1 MKEAIIATHNP
12 GKVKEFKEILEPRG
26 YEVKSLAE
34 IGFTEEI
41 EETGHTFEENAI
53 LKAEAV
59 AKAVNKMVIAD
70 DSGLSVDNLGGRP
83 GVYSAR
89 YAGEQKDDQANI
101 DKVLSELKGIEK
113 EQRTARFRCALA
125 VSIPGEETKTVEGHV
140 EGYIAEEPKGEY
152 GFGYDPIFIVKD
164 KDKTMAELT
173 SDEKIKSA
181 TGLTHLKSCRSCWR
195 HKGSVYMNV
204 LIISDSH
211 GLEEEL
217 QTIAKRHEADVDL
230 MIHCGDSELETGH
243 PALEPYSVVKGNC
256 DFIGDFKDELLLTAG
271 SKKYWLRMDTFM
283 VLNRP
288 C

>member
-26 YEVKSLAE
+26 YDVKSLAE

-70 DSGLSVDNLGGRP
+70 DSGLSIDNLGGRP

-101 DKVLSELKGIEK
+101 EKVLSELKGIEK

-140 EGYIAEEPKGEY
+140 EGYIAEEPRGEY

-173 SDEKIKSA
+173 SDEKNKISHRA
-181 TGLTHLKSCRSCWR
+181 DALKKLS
-195 HKGSVYMNV
+195 K
-204 LIISDSH
+204 L
-211 GLEEEL
+211 
-217 QTIAKRHEADVDL
+217 
-230 MIHCGDSELETGH
+230 LET
-243 PALEPYSVVKGNC
+243 
-256 DFIGDFKDELLLTAG
+256 
-271 SKKYWLRMDTFM
+271 
-283 VLNRP
+283 
-288 C
+288 

>member
-1 MKEAIIATHNP
+1 MIIMKEAIIATHNP

-26 YEVKSLAE
+26 YDVKSLAE

-70 DSGLSVDNLGGRP
+70 DSGLSIDNLGGRP

-101 DKVLSELKGIEK
+101 EKVLSELKGIEK
-113 EQRTARFRCALA
+113 EQRTARFHCALA

-140 EGYIAEEPKGEY
+140 EGYIAEEPRGEY

-173 SDEKIKSA
+173 SDEKNKISHRA
-181 TGLTHLKSCRSCWR
+181 DALKKLS
-195 HKGSVYMNV
+195 K
-204 LIISDSH
+204 L
-211 GLEEEL
+211 LE
-217 QTIAKRHEADVDL
+217 A
-230 MIHCGDSELETGH
+230 
-243 PALEPYSVVKGNC
+243 
-256 DFIGDFKDELLLTAG
+256 
-271 SKKYWLRMDTFM
+271 
-283 VLNRP
+283 
-288 C
+288 

>member
-1 MKEAIIATHNP
+1 MIIMKEAIIATHNP

-26 YEVKSLAE
+26 YDVKSLAE

-70 DSGLSVDNLGGRP
+70 DSGLSIDNLGGRP

-101 DKVLSELKGIEK
+101 EKVLSELKGIEK

-140 EGYIAEEPKGEY
+140 EGYIAEEPRGEY

-173 SDEKIKSA
+173 SVEKNKISHRA
-181 TGLTHLKSCRSCWR
+181 DALKKLS
-195 HKGSVYMNV
+195 K
-204 LIISDSH
+204 L
-211 GLEEEL
+211 LE
-217 QTIAKRHEADVDL
+217 A
-230 MIHCGDSELETGH
+230 
-243 PALEPYSVVKGNC
+243 
-256 DFIGDFKDELLLTAG
+256 
-271 SKKYWLRMDTFM
+271 
-283 VLNRP
+283 
-288 C
+288 

>member
-1 MKEAIIATHNP
+1 MIIMKEAIIATHNP

-26 YEVKSLAE
+26 YDVKSLAE
-34 IGFTEEI
+34 IGFAEEI

-70 DSGLSVDNLGGRP
+70 DSGLSIDNLGGRP

-101 DKVLSELKGIEK
+101 EKVLSELKGIEK

-140 EGYIAEEPKGEY
+140 EGYIAEEPRGEY

-173 SDEKIKSA
+173 SDEKNKISHRA
-181 TGLTHLKSCRSCWR
+181 DALKKLS
-195 HKGSVYMNV
+195 K
-204 LIISDSH
+204 L
-211 GLEEEL
+211 LE
-217 QTIAKRHEADVDL
+217 A
-230 MIHCGDSELETGH
+230 
-243 PALEPYSVVKGNC
+243 
-256 DFIGDFKDELLLTAG
+256 
-271 SKKYWLRMDTFM
+271 
-283 VLNRP
+283 
-288 C
+288 

>member
-26 YEVKSLAE
+26 YDVKSLAE

-41 EETGHTFEENAI
+41 EETGHAFEENAI

-70 DSGLSVDNLGGRP
+70 DSGLSIDNLGGRP

-101 DKVLSELKGIEK
+101 EKVLSELKGIEK

-140 EGYIAEEPKGEY
+140 EGYIAEEPRGEY

-173 SDEKIKSA
+173 SDEKNKISHRA
-181 TGLTHLKSCRSCWR
+181 DALKKLS
-195 HKGSVYMNV
+195 K
-204 LIISDSH
+204 L
-211 GLEEEL
+211 LE
-217 QTIAKRHEADVDL
+217 A
-230 MIHCGDSELETGH
+230 
-243 PALEPYSVVKGNC
+243 
-256 DFIGDFKDELLLTAG
+256 
-271 SKKYWLRMDTFM
+271 
-283 VLNRP
+283 
-288 C
+288 

>member
-101 DKVLSELKGIEK
+101 NKVLSELKGIEK

-140 EGYIAEEPKGEY
+140 EGYIAEEQKGEY

-173 SDEKIKSA
+173 SDEKNKISHRA
-181 TGLTHLKSCRSCWR
+181 DALKKLS
-195 HKGSVYMNV
+195 K
-204 LIISDSH
+204 L
-211 GLEEEL
+211 LE
-217 QTIAKRHEADVDL
+217 A
-230 MIHCGDSELETGH
+230 
-243 PALEPYSVVKGNC
+243 
-256 DFIGDFKDELLLTAG
+256 
-271 SKKYWLRMDTFM
+271 
-283 VLNRP
+283 
-288 C
+288 

>member
-12 GKVKEFKEILEPRG
+12 GKVKEFKEILEPKG
-26 YEVKSLAE
+26 YDVKSLAE

-70 DSGLSVDNLGGRP
+70 DSGLSIDNLGGRP

-89 YAGEQKDDQANI
+89 YAGEQKDDEANI
-101 DKVLSELKGIEK
+101 NKVLSELKGFEK

-140 EGYIAEEPKGEY
+140 EGYIAEEPRGQY

-173 SDEKIKSA
+173 SDEKNKISHRA
-181 TGLTHLKSCRSCWR
+181 DALKKLS
-195 HKGSVYMNV
+195 K
-204 LIISDSH
+204 L
-211 GLEEEL
+211 LE
-217 QTIAKRHEADVDL
+217 A
-230 MIHCGDSELETGH
+230 
-243 PALEPYSVVKGNC
+243 
-256 DFIGDFKDELLLTAG
+256 
-271 SKKYWLRMDTFM
+271 
-283 VLNRP
+283 
-288 C
+288 

>member
-26 YEVKSLAE
+26 YDVKSLAE

-70 DSGLSVDNLGGRP
+70 DSGLSIDNLGGRP

-101 DKVLSELKGIEK
+101 EKVLSELKGIEK
-113 EQRTARFRCALA
+113 EQRTARFHCALA

-140 EGYIAEEPKGEY
+140 EGYIAEEPRGEY

-173 SDEKIKSA
+173 SDEKNKISHRA
-181 TGLTHLKSCRSCWR
+181 DALKKLS
-195 HKGSVYMNV
+195 K
-204 LIISDSH
+204 L
-211 GLEEEL
+211 LE
-217 QTIAKRHEADVDL
+217 A
-230 MIHCGDSELETGH
+230 
-243 PALEPYSVVKGNC
+243 
-256 DFIGDFKDELLLTAG
+256 
-271 SKKYWLRMDTFM
+271 
-283 VLNRP
+283 
-288 C
+288 

>member
-1 MKEAIIATHNP
+1 MIIMKEAIIATHNP

-26 YEVKSLAE
+26 YDVKSLAE

-53 LKAEAV
+53 VKAEAV

-70 DSGLSVDNLGGRP
+70 DSGLSIDNLGGRP

-140 EGYIAEEPKGEY
+140 EGYIAEEPRGEY

-173 SDEKIKSA
+173 SDEKNKISHRA
-181 TGLTHLKSCRSCWR
+181 DALKKLS
-195 HKGSVYMNV
+195 K
-204 LIISDSH
+204 L
-211 GLEEEL
+211 LE
-217 QTIAKRHEADVDL
+217 A
-230 MIHCGDSELETGH
+230 
-243 PALEPYSVVKGNC
+243 
-256 DFIGDFKDELLLTAG
+256 
-271 SKKYWLRMDTFM
+271 
-283 VLNRP
+283 
-288 C
+288 

>member
-12 GKVKEFKEILEPRG
+12 GKVKEFKEILEPKG
-26 YEVKSLAE
+26 YDVKSLAE

-70 DSGLSVDNLGGRP
+70 DSGLSIDNLGGRP

-89 YAGEQKDDQANI
+89 YAGEQKDDQSNI

-140 EGYIAEEPKGEY
+140 EGYIAEEPRGEY

-173 SDEKIKSA
+173 SDEKNKISHRA
-181 TGLTHLKSCRSCWR
+181 DALKKLS
-195 HKGSVYMNV
+195 K
-204 LIISDSH
+204 L
-211 GLEEEL
+211 LE
-217 QTIAKRHEADVDL
+217 A
-230 MIHCGDSELETGH
+230 
-243 PALEPYSVVKGNC
+243 
-256 DFIGDFKDELLLTAG
+256 
-271 SKKYWLRMDTFM
+271 
-283 VLNRP
+283 
-288 C
+288 

>member
-1 MKEAIIATHNP
+1 MIIMKEAIIATHNP
-12 GKVKEFKEILEPRG
+12 GKVKEFKEILEPKG

-34 IGFTEEI
+34 IGFTDEI

-101 DKVLSELKGIEK
+101 DKVLSELRGIEK

-140 EGYIAEEPKGEY
+140 EGYIAEELRGEY

-173 SDEKIKSA
+173 SDEKNKISHRA
-181 TGLTHLKSCRSCWR
+181 DALKKLS
-195 HKGSVYMNV
+195 K
-204 LIISDSH
+204 L
-211 GLEEEL
+211 LE
-217 QTIAKRHEADVDL
+217 A
-230 MIHCGDSELETGH
+230 
-243 PALEPYSVVKGNC
+243 
-256 DFIGDFKDELLLTAG
+256 
-271 SKKYWLRMDTFM
+271 
-283 VLNRP
+283 
-288 C
+288 

>member
-1 MKEAIIATHNP
+1 MIIMKEAIIATHNP

-26 YEVKSLAE
+26 YDVKSLAE

-53 LKAEAV
+53 MKAEAV
-59 AKAVNKMVIAD
+59 AKALNKMVIAD
-70 DSGLSVDNLGGRP
+70 DSGLSIDNLGGRP

-101 DKVLSELKGIEK
+101 EKVLSELKGIEK

-140 EGYIAEEPKGEY
+140 EGYIAEEPRGEY

-173 SDEKIKSA
+173 SDEKNKISHRA
-181 TGLTHLKSCRSCWR
+181 DALKKLS
-195 HKGSVYMNV
+195 K
-204 LIISDSH
+204 L
-211 GLEEEL
+211 LE
-217 QTIAKRHEADVDL
+217 A
-230 MIHCGDSELETGH
+230 
-243 PALEPYSVVKGNC
+243 
-256 DFIGDFKDELLLTAG
+256 
-271 SKKYWLRMDTFM
+271 
-283 VLNRP
+283 
-288 C
+288 

>member
-1 MKEAIIATHNP
+1 MIIMKEAIIATHNP

-26 YEVKSLAE
+26 YDVKSLAE
-34 IGFTEEI
+34 IGFAEEI

-59 AKAVNKMVIAD
+59 SKAVNKMVIAD
-70 DSGLSVDNLGGRP
+70 DSGLSIDNLGGRP

-101 DKVLSELKGIEK
+101 EKVLSELKGIEK

-140 EGYIAEEPKGEY
+140 EGYIAEEPRGEY

-173 SDEKIKSA
+173 SDEKNKISHRA
-181 TGLTHLKSCRSCWR
+181 DALKKLS
-195 HKGSVYMNV
+195 K
-204 LIISDSH
+204 L
-211 GLEEEL
+211 LE
-217 QTIAKRHEADVDL
+217 A
-230 MIHCGDSELETGH
+230 
-243 PALEPYSVVKGNC
+243 
-256 DFIGDFKDELLLTAG
+256 
-271 SKKYWLRMDTFM
+271 
-283 VLNRP
+283 
-288 C
+288 

>member
-1 MKEAIIATHNP
+1 MIIMKEAIIATHNP

-26 YEVKSLAE
+26 YDVKSLAE

-70 DSGLSVDNLGGRP
+70 DSGLSIDNLGGRP

-140 EGYIAEEPKGEY
+140 EGYIAEEPRGEY

-173 SDEKIKSA
+173 SDEKNKISHRA
-181 TGLTHLKSCRSCWR
+181 DALKKLS
-195 HKGSVYMNV
+195 K
-204 LIISDSH
+204 L
-211 GLEEEL
+211 LE
-217 QTIAKRHEADVDL
+217 A
-230 MIHCGDSELETGH
+230 
-243 PALEPYSVVKGNC
+243 
-256 DFIGDFKDELLLTAG
+256 
-271 SKKYWLRMDTFM
+271 
-283 VLNRP
+283 
-288 C
+288 

>member
-12 GKVKEFKEILEPRG
+12 GKVKEFKEILEPRS
-26 YEVKSLAE
+26 YDVKSLAE

-70 DSGLSVDNLGGRP
+70 DSGLSIDNLGGRP

-101 DKVLSELKGIEK
+101 EKVLSELKGIEK

-140 EGYIAEEPKGEY
+140 EGYIAEEPRGEY

-173 SDEKIKSA
+173 SDEKNKISHRA
-181 TGLTHLKSCRSCWR
+181 DALKKLS
-195 HKGSVYMNV
+195 K
-204 LIISDSH
+204 L
-211 GLEEEL
+211 LE
-217 QTIAKRHEADVDL
+217 A
-230 MIHCGDSELETGH
+230 
-243 PALEPYSVVKGNC
+243 
-256 DFIGDFKDELLLTAG
+256 
-271 SKKYWLRMDTFM
+271 
-283 VLNRP
+283 
-288 C
+288 

>member
-1 MKEAIIATHNP
+1 MIIMIEAIIATHNP
-12 GKVKEFKEILEPRG
+12 GKVKEFKEILEPKG
-26 YEVKSLAE
+26 YDVKSLAE

-70 DSGLSVDNLGGRP
+70 DSGLSIDNLGGRP

-101 DKVLSELKGIEK
+101 NKVLSELKGIEK

-140 EGYIAEEPKGEY
+140 EGYIAEEPRGEY

-173 SDEKIKSA
+173 SDEKNKISHRA
-181 TGLTHLKSCRSCWR
+181 DALKKLS
-195 HKGSVYMNV
+195 K
-204 LIISDSH
+204 L
-211 GLEEEL
+211 LE
-217 QTIAKRHEADVDL
+217 A
-230 MIHCGDSELETGH
+230 
-243 PALEPYSVVKGNC
+243 
-256 DFIGDFKDELLLTAG
+256 
-271 SKKYWLRMDTFM
+271 
-283 VLNRP
+283 
-288 C
+288 

>member
-1 MKEAIIATHNP
+1 MITVKEAIIATHNQ
-12 GKVKEFKEILEPRG
+12 GKVKEFKEILEPKG
-26 YEVKSLAE
+26 YSVSSLAE

-89 YAGEQKDDQANI
+89 YAGEAKDDKANM

-125 VSIPGEETKTVEGHV
+125 VSKPGQETKTVEGHV
-140 EGYIAEEPKGEY
+140 EGYIAEGPEGDN

-164 KDKTMAELT
+164 KDKTMAQLT
-173 SDEKIKSA
+173 SAQKNKISHRA
-181 TGLTHLKSCRSCWR
+181 EALKKLS
-195 HKGSVYMNV
+195 K
-204 LIISDSH
+204 LLDS
-211 GLEEEL
+211 
-217 QTIAKRHEADVDL
+217 
-230 MIHCGDSELETGH
+230 
-243 PALEPYSVVKGNC
+243 
-256 DFIGDFKDELLLTAG
+256 
-271 SKKYWLRMDTFM
+271 
-283 VLNRP
+283 
-288 C
+288 

>member
-1 MKEAIIATHNP
+1 MIIMKEAIIATHNP

-34 IGFTEEI
+34 IGFTDEI

-101 DKVLSELKGIEK
+101 DKVLSELRGFEK

-140 EGYIAEEPKGEY
+140 EGYIAEEPRGEY

-173 SDEKIKSA
+173 SDEKNKISHRA
-181 TGLTHLKSCRSCWR
+181 DALKKLS
-195 HKGSVYMNV
+195 K
-204 LIISDSH
+204 L
-211 GLEEEL
+211 LE
-217 QTIAKRHEADVDL
+217 A
-230 MIHCGDSELETGH
+230 
-243 PALEPYSVVKGNC
+243 
-256 DFIGDFKDELLLTAG
+256 
-271 SKKYWLRMDTFM
+271 
-283 VLNRP
+283 
-288 C
+288 

>member
-12 GKVKEFKEILEPRG
+12 GKVKEFKEILEPKG
-26 YEVKSLAE
+26 YDVKSLAE

-59 AKAVNKMVIAD
+59 ARAVNKMVIAD
-70 DSGLSVDNLGGRP
+70 DSGLSIDNLGGKP

-125 VSIPGEETKTVEGHV
+125 VSIPGSETKTVEGHV
-140 EGYIAEEPKGEY
+140 EGYIAEEPRGEY

-173 SDEKIKSA
+173 SDEKNKISHRA
-181 TGLTHLKSCRSCWR
+181 DALKKLS
-195 HKGSVYMNV
+195 K
-204 LIISDSH
+204 L
-211 GLEEEL
+211 LE
-217 QTIAKRHEADVDL
+217 V
-230 MIHCGDSELETGH
+230 
-243 PALEPYSVVKGNC
+243 
-256 DFIGDFKDELLLTAG
+256 
-271 SKKYWLRMDTFM
+271 
-283 VLNRP
+283 
-288 C
+288 

>member
-12 GKVKEFKEILEPRG
+12 GKVKEFKEILEPKG
-26 YEVKSLAE
+26 YDVKSLAE

-59 AKAVNKMVIAD
+59 AKAVNKIVIAD
-70 DSGLSVDNLGGRP
+70 DSGLSIDNLGGRP

-140 EGYIAEEPKGEY
+140 EGYIAEEPRGEY

-173 SDEKIKSA
+173 SDEKNKISHRA
-181 TGLTHLKSCRSCWR
+181 DALKKLS
-195 HKGSVYMNV
+195 K
-204 LIISDSH
+204 L
-211 GLEEEL
+211 LE
-217 QTIAKRHEADVDL
+217 A
-230 MIHCGDSELETGH
+230 
-243 PALEPYSVVKGNC
+243 
-256 DFIGDFKDELLLTAG
+256 
-271 SKKYWLRMDTFM
+271 
-283 VLNRP
+283 
-288 C
+288 